1 MRTAGIAA
9 EQLAASFLKQQG
21 LVLITQNYHCR
32 FGEID
37 LIMRD
42 GNILVFIEVRLRSHS
57 GFGGAAESITFSK
70 QRKLIITAN
79 HYLQQHGD
87 QPCRFDAI
95 LMNKAD
101 HAHIEWIQHAFD
113 A

>member
-1 MRTAGIAA
+1 MRNAGIAA

-21 LVLITQNYHCR
+21 LVLIAQNYHCR

-42 GNILVFIEVRLRSHS
+42 GNTLVFIEVRLRGHS

-79 HYLQQHGD
+79 HYLQQHGN

-95 LMNKAD
+95 LMSKAD
-101 HAHIEWIQHAFD
+101 YAHIEWIQHAFD